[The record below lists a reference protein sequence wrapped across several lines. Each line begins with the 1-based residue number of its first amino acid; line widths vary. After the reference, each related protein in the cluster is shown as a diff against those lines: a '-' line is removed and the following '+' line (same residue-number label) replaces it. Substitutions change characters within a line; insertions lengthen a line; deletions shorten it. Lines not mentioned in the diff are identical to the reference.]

1 MVSSLLESYMNRG
14 EKMNIDN
21 LTRQHQEIE
30 ASMDYVMNIINEKKV
45 EEKAFDIA
53 MELNKLAGKLKI
65 HLISENNFL
74 YPDLLKSSNVAL
86 KELAENYMNEMVS
99 IGDKFMEYKDNY
111 NTKSKIL
118 ADVEKF
124 IRETREI
131 FKLLKTRLE
140 REDKELYPKL

>member
-1 MVSSLLESYMNRG
+1 VS
-14 EKMNIDN
+14 I
-21 LTRQHQEIE
+21 
-30 ASMDYVMNIINEKKV
+30 
-45 EEKAFDIA
+45 
-53 MELNKLAGKLKI
+53 
-65 HLISENNFL
+65 
-74 YPDLLKSSNVAL
+74 KSSNAAL

-118 ADVEKF
+118 ADVDKF

>member
-99 IGDKFMEYKDNY
+99 LGAKFMEYKDNY
-111 NTKSKIL
+111 HTKSKIL

>member
-74 YPDLLKSSNVAL
+74 YPDLLKSSNAAL
-86 KELAENYMNEMVS
+86 KELAENYMNEMVP

>member
-1 MVSSLLESYMNRG
+1 
-14 EKMNIDN
+14 MNIDN